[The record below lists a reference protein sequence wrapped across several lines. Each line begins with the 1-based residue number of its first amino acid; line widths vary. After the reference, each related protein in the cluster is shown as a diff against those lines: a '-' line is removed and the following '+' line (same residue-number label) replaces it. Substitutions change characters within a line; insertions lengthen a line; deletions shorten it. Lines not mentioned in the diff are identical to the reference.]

1 MEELFEG
8 IAYGGADHFVKQGFE
23 KKKEGEEQNQGG
35 YPHGYVSAPGY
46 APVPGAPPYIPGSAP
61 VAPVSHSE
69 KAKNFAI
76 EEVQKKK
83 SGSQRLTNTMLSWM
97 TKIKN
102 YF

>member
-8 IAYGGADHFVKQGFE
+8 IAYGSADHFVKQGFE

-35 YPHGYVSAPGY
+35 NPYVSAPGY

-83 SGSQRLTNTMLSWM
+83 SGSQRLTEKILSWM
-97 TKIKN
+97 PGMKI
-102 YF
+102 